1 MNKNEIT
8 FELTPWESFLED
20 LYDSSISA
28 AQLLTFFEGEDD
40 DALEE
45 AFLDLEDASVAID
58 LSDLPRG
65 GATGEAARRLR
76 EEQQLVRDGK
86 LLSGLEEND
95 PLRLYLEE
103 LAAIPVQGD
112 LRLLS
117 EQLAKDRSNEG
128 LRSRIVNLCLSRVVE
143 LAGEYTG
150 YGVLLLD
157 LIQEG
162 SLGLWQGILN
172 FEGGAFEEMRDWWI
186 RQYMAR
192 EITLQARAGGVGQKM
207 RQAAEDYR
215 AVDERLLTELG
226 RNPTMEE
233 MAEGL
238 HMSVEETVAVRD
250 LLENMKIVQ
259 RAHAEPKQESE
270 EDDQAVEDTA
280 YYQSRQRVNDMLSGL
295 EPKEAE
301 LLTLRF
307 GLEGGK
313 PLSPEEA
320 GRKLGMTPGEVVAM
334 EAAALAKLRH

>member
-1 MNKNEIT
+1 MNNLDFT
-8 FELTPWESFLED
+8 FDRSPWEGAFAGLADGSSLSAVKFLALLEGESEEEVDAAFQELEQRRITLDVSD
-20 LYDSSISA
+20 LSCGSA
-28 AQLLTFFEGEDD
+28 VGDTAVRLRQEAQLVEKGSLLTD
-40 DALEE
+40 LEE
-45 AFLDLEDASVAID
+45 
-58 LSDLPRG
+58 
-65 GATGEAARRLR
+65 T
-76 EEQQLVRDGK
+76 
-86 LLSGLEEND
+86 D
-95 PLRLYLEE
+95 PLRVYLEE
-103 LAAIPVQGD
+103 LAGIPACGD
-112 LRLLS
+112 VNMLAMDALAGDESARAMLTNLS
-117 EQLAKDRSNEG
+117 
-128 LRSRIVNLCLSRVVE
+128 LSRVIE
-143 LAGEYTG
+143 LAQENVGR
-150 YGVLLLD
+150 GVLLLD

-172 FEGGAFEEMRDWWI
+172 FEGGEFEEMRDWWI

-238 HMSVEETVAVRD
+238 HMSVEETLAVRD

-259 RAHAEPKQESE
+259 RAHTEPEPQTE

-280 YYQSRQRVNDMLSGL
+280 YYQSRQRIDDMLSGL
-295 EPKEAE
+295 DPKEAK

-320 GRKLGMTPGEVVAM
+320 GRKLGMTPGEVVVM

>member
-1 MNKNEIT
+1 MNNLEFT
-8 FELTPWESFLED
+8 FEQSPWEGVFAGLED
-20 LYDSSISA
+20 GGSLSA
-28 AQLLTFFEGEDD
+28 VRFLALLEGESEEDVEAAFQSLEERRITLDVTELPGIAASGDTAVRLRQEAQL
-40 DALEE
+40 
-45 AFLDLEDASVAID
+45 V
-58 LSDLPRG
+58 
-65 GATGEAARRLR
+65 
-76 EEQQLVRDGK
+76 EQGI
-86 LLSGLEEND
+86 LLSGLEETD
-95 PLRLYLEE
+95 PLRVYLEE
-103 LAAIPVQGD
+103 LALIPACGD
-112 LRLLS
+112 VNVLAMDALAGDDSARAMLTNLS
-117 EQLAKDRSNEG
+117 
-128 LRSRIVNLCLSRVVE
+128 LSRVIE
-143 LAGEYTG
+143 LAQEHVGR
-150 YGVLLLD
+150 GVLLLD

-320 GRKLGMTPGEVVAM
+320 GRKLGMTPAEVVAM

>member
-1 MNKNEIT
+1 MNNLEVT
-8 FELTPWESFLED
+8 FEQSPWEGAFADLKDGGSLSAVRFL
-20 LYDSSISA
+20 A
-28 AQLLTFFEGEDD
+28 LLEGESEEDVEAAFQ
-40 DALEE
+40 ALEE
-45 AFLDLEDASVAID
+45 RRITLDV
-58 LSDLPRG
+58 SDLPDTAVSG
-65 GATGEAARRLR
+65 DTAVRLR
-76 EEQQLVRDGK
+76 QEAQLVENGS
-86 LLSGLEEND
+86 LLSGLEETD
-95 PLRLYLEE
+95 PLRVYLEE
-103 LAAIPVQGD
+103 LAGIPVCGD
-112 LRLLS
+112 VNVLAMDALTGDEGARAMLTNLS
-117 EQLAKDRSNEG
+117 
-128 LRSRIVNLCLSRVVE
+128 LSRV
-143 LAGEYTG
+143 GR
-150 YGVLLLD
+150 GVLLLD

-172 FEGGAFEEMRDWWI
+172 YEGGEFEKTRDWWI
-186 RQYMAR
+186 RQYMAK
-192 EITLQARAGGVGQKM
+192 EITLQARAGGVGQRM

-238 HMSVEETVAVRD
+238 HMSVEEAVAVRD

-259 RAHAEPKQESE
+259 RAHAEPAPRSE

-295 EPKEAE
+295 EPREAE

-334 EAAALAKLRH
+334 EAAALAKLRQ

>member
-1 MNKNEIT
+1 MNKLEFT
-8 FELTPWESFLED
+8 FEQSPWEGAFAGLED
-20 LYDSSISA
+20 GGSLSA
-28 AQLLTFFEGEDD
+28 VRFLTLLEGESEEEV
-40 DALEE
+40 DAAFRELEE
-45 AFLDLEDASVAID
+45 RRITLDV
-58 LSDLPRG
+58 SDLPCG
-65 GATGEAARRLR
+65 GAAGDTAVRLR
-76 EEQQLVRDGK
+76 QEMQLVEQGS
-86 LLSGLEEND
+86 LLSGLEETD
-95 PLRLYLEE
+95 PLRVYLEE
-103 LAAIPVQGD
+103 LAGIPVCGD
-112 LRLLS
+112 VDVLAMDALAGDESARAMLTNLS
-117 EQLAKDRSNEG
+117 
-128 LRSRIVNLCLSRVVE
+128 LSRVIE
-143 LAGEYTG
+143 LAQENVGR
-150 YGVLLLD
+150 GVLLLD

-172 FEGGAFEEMRDWWI
+172 FEGGEFEKMRDWWI

-238 HMSVEETVAVRD
+238 HMSLEEAVAVRD
-250 LLENMKIVQ
+250 LLENMKVVQ
-259 RAHAEPKQESE
+259 RAHAEPQPETE

-320 GRKLGMTPGEVVAM
+320 GRKLGMTPGEVVVM
-334 EAAALAKLRH
+334 EAAALAKLRQ